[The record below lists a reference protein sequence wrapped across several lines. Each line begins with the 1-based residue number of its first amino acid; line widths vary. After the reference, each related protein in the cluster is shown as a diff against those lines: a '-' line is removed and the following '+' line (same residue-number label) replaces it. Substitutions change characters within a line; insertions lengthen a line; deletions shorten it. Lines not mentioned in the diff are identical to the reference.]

1 MNKNFEKSY
10 QRFDS
15 SIKKSAQNEFFAD
28 LINSIQGGNSV
39 LAHKSIND
47 FKVFTDDW
55 VERIYAYLKQVEKN
69 TALIED
75 KKEIPKKS
83 QKNQLFLPKCLTKY
97 NLLCYNSQRMA
108 FYGIAMPFLKT
119 VYARALNQARYK

>member
-39 LAHKSIND
+39 LAHK
-47 FKVFTDDW
+47 
-55 VERIYAYLKQVEKN
+55 
-69 TALIED
+69 
-75 KKEIPKKS
+75 
-83 QKNQLFLPKCLTKY
+83 
-97 NLLCYNSQRMA
+97 
-108 FYGIAMPFLKT
+108 
-119 VYARALNQARYK
+119 